1 MVLEVLE
8 VVLEVLGVVL
18 EVLEVTRV
26 LSAKQGRPLYV
37 EPLYGSSS
45 TKDQKET
52 KRRPEG
58 PYLRRPYTRK

>member
-1 MVLEVLE
+1 MWEPRGKVGEVLGVVLEVLG

-37 EPLYGSSS
+37 EPL
-45 TKDQKET
+45 
-52 KRRPEG
+52 
-58 PYLRRPYTRK
+58 